1 MGRERDHARASAA
14 LGFRGAE
21 SLWGSARGR
30 NFIAS
35 GFACSPRLSAGRA
48 SSPCT
53 ESGLARDFPA
63 AGARSGPR
71 TAAGRCQ
78 HAAGRAG
85 PDHDRVSPSAQADD
99 GWVFPGPVR
108 RAPRIPGSLC
118 PRGRPGRHAG
128 PLTASSTPKSHPLF
142 GPRFEQQIR
151 RTAAYQTP
159 PFLLSL
165 VTRSAHR
172 LFRRLIR
179 NSKGDAFHAFEH
191 VLLPDRSTQKRSRVI
206 TLVHA
211 STKSRTNF
219 SCASSAA

>member
-1 MGRERDHARASAA
+1 MFTMTDRGVHAS
-14 LGFRGAE
+14 
-21 SLWGSARGR
+21 
-30 NFIAS
+30 
-35 GFACSPRLSAGRA
+35 
-48 SSPCT
+48 
-53 ESGLARDFPA
+53 DPA
-63 AGARSGPR
+63 VHDPRSGVFTMADLGVHVGPK
-71 TAAGRCQ
+71 
-78 HAAGRAG
+78 RA
-85 PDHDRVSPSAQADD
+85 PSAQDDD

-118 PRGRPGRHAG
+118 PRGRPGSHAG

-142 GPRFEQQIR
+142 GARFEQQIR

-172 LFRRLIR
+172 LFRRLTR
-179 NSKGDAFHAFEH
+179 NSKSDAFHAFEH
-191 VLLPDRSTQKRSRVI
+191 VPLPDRSTQKRSRVI